1 MMSSTVTANVPAVL
15 SRVLDVVVRP
25 ATYLAVAYLLLAFPL
40 GLAYVVFVSVGLSL
54 GVGLTVVLVGVP
66 VFVITVL
73 GALAAGRLEAALAR
87 YLLDLDVS
95 QRALP
100 RDGSLRERAWRV
112 LADRGTW
119 KTVAYLPTKLAFGIA
134 GFVVSTS
141 VLSIGV
147 SMLLVPLHYTKP
159 GLYVGLV
166 TDRPVELHPTLYVA
180 WNNLLVGVEA
190 VWTLDAWRIDALGD
204 ALVVAVAG
212 ALVVLVGLHV
222 LYALGRLARWY
233 TAFMLDGAYAPLA
246 NER

>member
-1 MMSSTVTANVPAVL
+1 MSSTVTANVPSAL
-15 SRVLDVVVRP
+15 SRFLDVVARP
-25 ATYLAVAYLLLAFPL
+25 ATYLAISYLLLAVPL
-40 GLAYVVFVSVGLSL
+40 GLAYVVFVSVGLGL
-54 GVGLTVVLVGVP
+54 GVGLAVVLVGVP
-66 VFVITVL
+66 ILAITVV

-87 YLLDLDVS
+87 YLLGVDVS

-100 RDGSLRERAWRV
+100 RDGALRERVWRV

-119 KTVAYLPTKLAFGIA
+119 KTIAYLPTKLAFGVA
-134 GFVVSTS
+134 GLVVSTS
-141 VLSIGV
+141 VLATGV
-147 SMLLVPLHYTKP
+147 SMLLVPLYYTEP

-190 VWTLDAWRIDALGD
+190 VWTLDAWRVDAFGD
-204 ALVVAVAG
+204 ALVVAAAG
-212 ALVVLVGLHV
+212 ALVVLLGLHA

-246 NER
+246 SED

>member
-1 MMSSTVTANVPAVL
+1 MSSTVTERAPSAL
-15 SRVLDVVVRP
+15 RRSLDVVVRP
-25 ATYLAVAYLLLAFPL
+25 ATYLAFAYLLLAFPL
-40 GLAYVVFVSVGLSL
+40 GLAYVVFVSVGLGL
-54 GVGLTVVLVGVP
+54 GVGLAVLLVGVP
-66 VFVITVL
+66 IIAITVL

-100 RDGSLRERAWRV
+100 QDGPLRERVWRV

-119 KTVAYLPTKLAFGIA
+119 KTVVYLPTKLAFGVA
-134 GFVVSTS
+134 GLVVSTS
-141 VLSIGV
+141 VLATGV
-147 SMLLVPLHYTKP
+147 SMLLVPLYYTEP

-190 VWTLDAWRIDALGD
+190 VWTLDAWRVDALGD
-204 ALVVAVAG
+204 ALVVAAAG
-212 ALVVLVGLHV
+212 ALVVLLGLHV
-222 LYALGRLARWY
+222 LYALGRLSRWY

-246 NER
+246 NDG